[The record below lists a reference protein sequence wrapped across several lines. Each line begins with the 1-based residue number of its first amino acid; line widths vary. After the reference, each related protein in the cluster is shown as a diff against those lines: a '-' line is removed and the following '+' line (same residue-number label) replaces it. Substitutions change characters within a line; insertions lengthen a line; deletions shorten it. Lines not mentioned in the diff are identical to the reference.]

1 MSEFSKEW
9 QVAPTKEVKEV
20 KEVKETKEVKAEAP
34 KAKKAKKDLSKT
46 PANES
51 QVASRVAAVSRNLK
65 TNEGQQK
72 VAGEPNP
79 IAASRGALIA
89 AKFVARAAQRNS

>member
-1 MSEFSKEW
+1 MSELSKEW
-9 QVAPTKEVKEV
+9 QVAPA

-51 QVASRVAAVSRNLK
+51 QVAARAAAIARSLK
-65 TNEGQQK
+65 TNEGQTK
-72 VAGEPNP
+72 MAGEPDP
-79 IAASRGALIA
+79 SAVSRGALIA
-89 AKFVARAAQRNS
+89 NKFVARAAQRNS

>member
-1 MSEFSKEW
+1 MSESSKEK
-9 QVAPTKEVKEV
+9 QVNPVESA
-20 KEVKETKEVKAEAP
+20 KAESP
-34 KAKKAKKDLSKT
+34 KAKKAEKKDLAKT

-51 QVASRVAAVSRNLK
+51 QVASRAAAIARSLR

-79 IAASRGALIA
+79 SAVSRGALIA
-89 AKFVARAAQRNS
+89 TKFMARAAQRNS